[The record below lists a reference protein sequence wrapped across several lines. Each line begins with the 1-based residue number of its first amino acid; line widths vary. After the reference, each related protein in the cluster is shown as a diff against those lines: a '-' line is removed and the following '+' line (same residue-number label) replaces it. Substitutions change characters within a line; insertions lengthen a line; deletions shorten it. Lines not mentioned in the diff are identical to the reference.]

1 MPYAHLIKPGHKV
14 RLSDYDTRDN
24 GGLDKEKGLARFTEL
39 NAELDVIQEEL
50 YAAGVNSVLI
60 VLQGMDTSGKDG
72 AIRAVMRDLNPQGC
86 RVESFKVPN
95 TEELSHDFLWRVH
108 RVTPARG
115 IIGVFNR
122 SHYEDVLVARVHGL
136 VPEPVWAAR
145 YDQINAFEAALAA
158 SGTLIFKFFLHISKD
173 EQKERLVA
181 REEEVGK
188 AWKLSAGDWRER
200 EHWDAYQEAYED
212 ALRHCS
218 TGIAPWY
225 IVPADRKWFRNLA
238 ITQALVDGLEPHRR
252 AWADALAEMSRTRL
266 AELQAF
272 RDEKRAAES

>member
-1 MPYAHLIKPGHKV
+1 MPHAHRIEPGHKV
-14 RLSDYDTRDN
+14 HLAEYDTREN
-24 GGLDKEKGLARFTEL
+24 GGMDKEKGQARFLEL
-39 NAELDVIQEEL
+39 NAELDVIQEEM

-72 AIRAVMRDLNPQGC
+72 AIRAVMTNLNPQGC
-86 RVESFKVPN
+86 RVESFKQPS

-122 SHYEDVLVARVHGL
+122 SHYEDVLVTRVQNL
-136 VPEPVWAAR
+136 VPEPVWRAR
-145 YDQINAFEAALAA
+145 YDQINAFESMLAA

-173 EQKERLVA
+173 EQKERLLA
-181 REEEVGK
+181 READVGK

-200 EHWDAYQEAYED
+200 EHWDEYQKAYED
-212 ALRHCS
+212 AIRHCS
-218 TGIAPWY
+218 TEVAPWY
-225 IVPADRKWFRNLA
+225 IVPADRKWYRNLA
-238 ITQALVDGLEPHRR
+238 ITETLVDALKPFRR
-252 AWADALAEMSRTRL
+252 SWADALEAMSRARL

-272 RDEKRAAES
+272 RDQQAAPAE

>member
-1 MPYAHLIKPGHKV
+1 MPHAHRIEPGHKV
-14 RLSDYDTRDN
+14 HLAEYDTREN
-24 GGLDKEKGLARFTEL
+24 GGMDKEKGQARFLEL

-72 AIRAVMRDLNPQGC
+72 AIRAVMTNLNPQGC
-86 RVESFKVPN
+86 RVESFKQPS

-122 SHYEDVLVARVHGL
+122 SHYEDVLVARVQKL
-136 VPEPVWAAR
+136 VPEPVWRAR
-145 YDQINAFEAALAA
+145 YDQINAFEGMLAA
-158 SGTLIFKFFLHISKD
+158 SGTLVFKFFLHISKD
-173 EQKERLVA
+173 EQKERLLA
-181 REEEVGK
+181 READVGK

-200 EHWDAYQEAYED
+200 EHWDEYQKAYED
-212 ALRHCS
+212 AFRHCS
-218 TGIAPWY
+218 TDVAPWY
-225 IVPADRKWFRNLA
+225 IVPADRKWYRNLA
-238 ITQALVDGLEPHRR
+238 ITETLVDALKPFRR
-252 AWADALAEMSRTRL
+252 SWADALEAMSRARL

-272 RDEKRAAES
+272 RDQQAAPAE